1 MNTPLILDG
10 RLLAKEIETDLTKR
24 IESIVKK
31 TGKKPILATIL
42 VGDNP
47 ASVMYVRMKGN
58 DCARIGMESLKVE
71 MPESTTTKEVIA
83 KVEELNNNP
92 NIHGILIQSPLSKH
106 IDQKKCFDA
115 IALSKDADG
124 VHVTNFGAMTMGHDC
139 FKSATP
145 LAIMSILERFNIEIS
160 GKEAVVIGRSP
171 ILGKPVAM
179 LLLNA
184 DATVTICHSKT
195 KNLPD
200 IVKRADIVVAA
211 LGKPKF
217 VQADWIKEGAVI
229 IDAGY
234 NEGNIGD
241 VDLENAALKSSA
253 YTPVPGG
260 VGPVTRMKLL
270 EQTIIAAERQYNL

>member
-1 MNTPLILDG
+1 MVTPLILDG
-10 RLLAKEIETDLTKR
+10 RMLAKEIESDLTER
-24 IESIVKK
+24 VDAIVKK
-31 TGKKPILATIL
+31 TGRKPILATIL

-47 ASVMYVRMKGN
+47 ASVTYVTMKGN
-58 DCARIGMESLKVE
+58 DCARIGMESLKIE
-71 MPESTTTKEVIA
+71 LPISTTTKELLYKI
-83 KVEELNNNP
+83 EELNDDP
-92 NIHGILIQSPLSKH
+92 NVHGILLQHPVPRH
-106 IDQKKCFDA
+106 IDQKQCFDS
-115 IALSKDADG
+115 IALSKDSDG
-124 VHVTNFGAMTMGHDC
+124 VNAASFGAMTMGHDC

-145 LAIMSILERFNIEIS
+145 LAIMSLLERFNTEIA

-171 ILGKPVAM
+171 ILGKPAAM

-195 KNLPD
+195 KNLPG

-211 LGKPKF
+211 VGKPKF
-217 VQADWIKEGAVI
+217 IQADWIKEGAVI
-229 IDAGY
+229 VDAGY

-241 VDLENAALKSSA
+241 VDLENAAPKSSA

-270 EQTIIAAERQYNL
+270 EQTIIAAERKI